1 MKKLLMLI
9 LAIVMAFSLIGCVD
23 GTNGDNGGQSNGGYE
38 TESGG
43 AGTGN
48 EDDNDND
55 NQGNGGSNVVPPIQN
70 GGSFGGG
77 KYN

>member
-55 NQGNGGSNVVPPIQN
+55 NQ
-70 GGSFGGG
+70 
-77 KYN
+77 